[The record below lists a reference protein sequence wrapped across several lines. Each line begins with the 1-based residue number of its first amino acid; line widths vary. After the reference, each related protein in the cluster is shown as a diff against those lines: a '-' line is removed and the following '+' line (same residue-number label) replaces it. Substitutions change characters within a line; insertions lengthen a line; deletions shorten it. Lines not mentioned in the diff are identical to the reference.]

1 MRQIAIIAAK
11 ELRDGLRNRWVVAI
25 TLLLAAFSLTLA
37 FLGAAPT
44 GVVKVS
50 PLAVT
55 IVSLSS
61 LTVFLL
67 PLIALLLSYDA
78 IVGEIDRGTM
88 GLLLAYPV
96 TRWQVVLGKFLGHCT
111 ILAIATTLGYG
122 AAGLAIGLTGG
133 GDPETWRAF
142 GLLIASAVLL
152 GGSFVALGYLVSALV
167 RDRGTAGGIAVGI
180 WLFFVLV
187 YDMALLGAL
196 VADSGSGSIAGALNW
211 LLLAN
216 PTDAFRLFNLAGTPG
231 VASFSGLAGLAAQVQ
246 PDPALL
252 IAALVL
258 WVAAPLAGTVALF
271 SRRPI

>member
-1 MRQIAIIAAK
+1 MRQTTIIAAK
-11 ELRDGLRNRWVVAI
+11 ELRDGLRNRWVLAI
-25 TLLLAAFSLTLA
+25 TLLLAVFALTLA

-50 PLAVT
+50 PLGVT

-96 TRWQVVLGKFLGHCT
+96 ARWQVVLGKFLGHCA
-111 ILAIATTLGYG
+111 ILAVATVIGYG
-122 AAGLAIGLTGG
+122 AAGVVLGLNGG
-133 GDPETWRAF
+133 GDAETWRAF
-142 GLLIASAVLL
+142 AMLVATAVLL
-152 GGSFVALGYLVSALV
+152 GGVFIALGYLVSALV
-167 RDRGTAGGIAVGI
+167 RDRGTAAGIAIGI
-180 WLFFVLV
+180 WLFFVLI
-187 YDMALLGAL
+187 YDMALLGLL
-196 VADSGSGSIAGALNW
+196 VASQGQGIDGSVLNW

-231 VASFSGLAGLAAQVQ
+231 VASFSGLSGLAAQVQ
-246 PDPALL
+246 LRPAEL
-252 IAALVL
+252 AGALML
-258 WVAAPLAGTVALF
+258 WVLVPLAGTVAVF
-271 SRRPI
+271 SRRQV